1 MLVKLVELHK
11 PQGDRVHLDEIYVSS
26 SAVTTI
32 RSENNTVMLEE
43 ARQLGINTSASF
55 SRITISEGGMTRTAI
70 VVGSPA
76 DIFIK
81 ISRDRLQSKL
91 NKKMLL
97 RD

>member
-11 PQGDRVHLDEIYVSS
+11 PQGDRVFLDEIYVSS

-32 RSENNTVMLEE
+32 RSESNTTMLEE
-43 ARQLGINTSASF
+43 ARGLGINQEVGF
-55 SRITISEGGMTRTAI
+55 SRITISEGGMTCTAV

-76 DIFIK
+76 EI
-81 ISRDRLQSKL
+81 QAKL

>member
-43 ARQLGINTSASF
+43 AKQLGINTSASF

-76 DIFIK
+76 EI
-81 ISRDRLQSKL
+81 QAKL

>member
-43 ARQLGINTSASF
+43 AKQLGINSSASF
-55 SRITISEGGMTRTAI
+55 SRITISEGGMTRTAV

-76 DIFIK
+76 EI
-81 ISRDRLQSKL
+81 QSKL

>member
-11 PQGDRVHLDEIYVSS
+11 PIGERVHLDEIYVSS

-32 RSENNTVMLEE
+32 RSENNTAMLEE
-43 ARQLGINTSASF
+43 AIQLGINSEASF
-55 SRITISEGGMTRTAI
+55 SRITISEGGMTRTAV
-70 VVGSPA
+70 VVGSPNE
-76 DIFIK
+76 IK
-81 ISRDRLQSKL
+81 NKL

>member
-43 ARQLGINTSASF
+43 AKQLGINSTASF
-55 SRITISEGGMTRTAI
+55 SRITISEGGMTRTAV

-76 DIFIK
+76 EI
-81 ISRDRLQSKL
+81 QAKL

>member
-1 MLVKLVELHK
+1 MLVKLIELHK

-32 RSENNTVMLEE
+32 RSENSSIMLDE
-43 ARQLGINTSASF
+43 AKQLGINQGASF
-55 SRITISEGGMTRTAI
+55 SRITISEGGMTRTAV

-76 DIFIK
+76 EV
-81 ISRDRLQSKL
+81 QAKL

>member
-11 PQGDRVHLDEIYVSS
+11 PQGDRVNLDEIYVSS

-43 ARQLGINTSASF
+43 AKQLGINTSASF
-55 SRITISEGGMTRTAI
+55 SRITISEGGMTRTAV

-76 DIFIK
+76 EI
-81 ISRDRLQSKL
+81 QTKL

>member
-1 MLVKLVELHK
+1 MLVKLVELHR
-11 PQGDRVHLDEIYVSS
+11 PQGDSVHLDEIYVSS

-32 RSENNTVMLEE
+32 RSENNSVMLEE
-43 ARQLGINTSASF
+43 AKQLGINREVLF
-55 SRITISEGGMTRTAI
+55 SRITISEGGMTRTAV

-76 DIFIK
+76 EI
-81 ISRDRLQSKL
+81 QAKL

>member
-32 RSENNTVMLEE
+32 RSESSSVMLEE
-43 ARQLGINTSASF
+43 AKQLGINQATSF
-55 SRITISEGGMTRTAI
+55 SRITISEGGMTRTAV
-70 VVGSPA
+70 VVGSQA
-76 DIFIK
+76 EV
-81 ISRDRLQSKL
+81 QAKL

>member
-32 RSENNTVMLEE
+32 RSENNSVMLEE

-55 SRITISEGGMTRTAI
+55 SRITISEGGMTRTAV

-76 DIFIK
+76 EI
-81 ISRDRLQSKL
+81 QAKL

>member
-32 RSENNTVMLEE
+32 RSENNSVMLEE
-43 ARQLGINTSASF
+43 AKQLGINSSASF
-55 SRITISEGGMTRTAI
+55 SRITISEGGMTRTAV

-76 DIFIK
+76 EI
-81 ISRDRLQSKL
+81 QAKL

>member
-11 PQGDRVHLDEIYVSS
+11 PQGDRVFLDEIYVSS

-32 RSENNTVMLEE
+32 RSESNTSMLEE
-43 ARQLGINTSASF
+43 ARELGVAAQASF
-55 SRITISEGGMTRTAI
+55 SRITISEGGMTRTAV

-76 DIFIK
+76 EV
-81 ISRDRLQSKL
+81 QAKL

>member
-76 DIFIK
+76 EI
-81 ISRDRLQSKL
+81 QAKL

>member
-1 MLVKLVELHK
+1 MLVKLIELHK

-32 RSENNTVMLEE
+32 RSEKGSVMLEE
-43 ARQLGINTSASF
+43 AQQLGINQSASF
-55 SRITISEGGMTRTAI
+55 SRITISEGGMTRTAV

-76 DIFIK
+76 EI
-81 ISRDRLQSKL
+81 QAKL

>member
-32 RSENNTVMLEE
+32 RSENTSVMLEE
-43 ARQLGINTSASF
+43 AKQLGINQEASF
-55 SRITISEGGMTRTAI
+55 SRITISEGGMTRTAV

-76 DIFIK
+76 EV
-81 ISRDRLQSKL
+81 QAKL

>member
-11 PQGDRVHLDEIYVSS
+11 PQGDRVFLDEIYVSS

-32 RSENNTVMLEE
+32 RSESNTTMLEE
-43 ARQLGINTSASF
+43 ARGLGINQGVGF
-55 SRITISEGGMTRTAI
+55 SRITISEGGMTRTAV

-76 DIFIK
+76 EI
-81 ISRDRLQSKL
+81 QAKL

>member
-11 PQGDRVHLDEIYVSS
+11 PQGERVFLDEIYVSS

-32 RSENNTVMLEE
+32 RSESRSSMLEE
-43 ARQLGINTSASF
+43 AKQLGINQEASF
-55 SRITISEGGMTRTAI
+55 SRITISEGGMTRTAV

-76 DIFIK
+76 EI
-81 ISRDRLQSKL
+81 QAKL

>member
-11 PQGDRVHLDEIYVSS
+11 PQGDRVFLDEIYVSS

-32 RSENNTVMLEE
+32 RSESNTTMLEE
-43 ARQLGINTSASF
+43 ARGLGINQEVGF
-55 SRITISEGGMTRTAI
+55 SRITISEGGMTRTAV

-76 DIFIK
+76 EI
-81 ISRDRLQSKL
+81 QAKL
-91 NKKMLL
+91 HKKMLL

>member
-43 ARQLGINTSASF
+43 AKQLGINTSASF
-55 SRITISEGGMTRTAI
+55 SRITISEGGMTRTAV

-76 DIFIK
+76 EI
-81 ISRDRLQSKL
+81 QTKL

>member
-11 PQGDRVHLDEIYVSS
+11 PAGDRVFLDEIYVSS

-32 RSENNTVMLEE
+32 RSESNTSMLEE
-43 ARQLGINTSASF
+43 ARELGVAAQASF
-55 SRITISEGGMTRTAI
+55 SRITISEGGMTRTAV

-76 DIFIK
+76 EV
-81 ISRDRLQSKL
+81 QAKL

>member
-11 PQGDRVHLDEIYVSS
+11 PQGDRVFLDEIYVSS

-32 RSENNTVMLEE
+32 RSESNTTMLEE
-43 ARQLGINTSASF
+43 ARGLGINQEVGF
-55 SRITISEGGMTRTAI
+55 SRITISEGGMTRTAV

-76 DIFIK
+76 EI
-81 ISRDRLQSKL
+81 QAKL

>member
-11 PQGDRVHLDEIYVSS
+11 PQGDRVFLDEIYVSS

-32 RSENNTVMLEE
+32 RSENNTQMLEE
-43 ARQLGINTSASF
+43 AKQLGISQTAAF
-55 SRITISEGGMTRTAI
+55 SRITISEGGITRTAV
-70 VVGSPA
+70 VVGAPSEIQA
-76 DIFIK
+76 
-81 ISRDRLQSKL
+81 KL

>member
-26 SAVTTI
+26 VAVTTI
-32 RSENNTVMLEE
+32 RTESSAVMLEE
-43 ARQLGINTSASF
+43 ARQLGINSEARF
-55 SRITISEGGMTRTAI
+55 SRITISEGGMTRPAV

-76 DIFIK
+76 EIK
-81 ISRDRLQSKL
+81 TKL
-91 NKKMLL
+91 NKKLLL

>member
-11 PQGDRVHLDEIYVSS
+11 PQGDRVYLDEIYVSS

-43 ARQLGINTSASF
+43 AKQLGINTSASF
-55 SRITISEGGMTRTAI
+55 SRITISEGGMTRTAV

-76 DIFIK
+76 EI
-81 ISRDRLQSKL
+81 QTKL

>member
-11 PQGDRVHLDEIYVSS
+11 PQGDRVFLDEIYVSS

-32 RSENNTVMLEE
+32 RSESGSTMLEE
-43 ARQLGINTSASF
+43 AQQLGITDQAKF
-55 SRITISEGGMTRTAI
+55 SRITISEGGMTRTAV
-70 VVGSPA
+70 VVGSPSE
-76 DIFIK
+76 IK
-81 ISRDRLQSKL
+81 TKL

>member
-32 RSENNTVMLEE
+32 RSENNTSMLEE
-43 ARQLGINTSASF
+43 AKQLGINSTASF
-55 SRITISEGGMTRTAI
+55 SRITISEGGMTRTAV

-76 DIFIK
+76 EI
-81 ISRDRLQSKL
+81 QAKL

>member
-1 MLVKLVELHK
+1 MLVKLVELYK
-11 PQGDRVHLDEIYVSS
+11 PVGERVHLDEIYVSS

-32 RSENNTVMLEE
+32 RAENNTEMLAE
-43 ARQLGINTSASF
+43 ASQLGIKNEAKF
-55 SRITISEGGMTRTAI
+55 SRITISEGGMVRTAV

-76 DIFIK
+76 EI
-81 ISRDRLQSKL
+81 QTKL

>member
-32 RSENNTVMLEE
+32 RSENNSLMLEE
-43 ARQLGINTSASF
+43 AKQLGINSSASF
-55 SRITISEGGMTRTAI
+55 SRITISEGGMTRTAV

-76 DIFIK
+76 EI
-81 ISRDRLQSKL
+81 QAKL

>member
-32 RSENNTVMLEE
+32 RAENSTVMLEE
-43 ARQLGINTSASF
+43 AKQLGINGEAKF
-55 SRITISEGGMTRTAI
+55 SRIRISEGGSTRSA
-70 VVGSPA
+70 VVIGSPSE
-76 DIFIK
+76 IK
-81 ISRDRLQSKL
+81 TKL

>member
-43 ARQLGINTSASF
+43 AKQLGINSSASF
-55 SRITISEGGMTRTAI
+55 SRITISEGGMTRTAV

-76 DIFIK
+76 EI
-81 ISRDRLQSKL
+81 QAKL

>member
-32 RSENNTVMLEE
+32 RAENSTVMLEE
-43 ARQLGINTSASF
+43 AKQLGINGEAKF
-55 SRITISEGGMTRTAI
+55 SRTTISEGGSTRSA
-70 VVGSPA
+70 VVIGSPSE
-76 DIFIK
+76 IK
-81 ISRDRLQSKL
+81 TKL

>member
-11 PQGDRVHLDEIYVSS
+11 PMGERVHLDEIYVSS

-32 RSENNTVMLEE
+32 RSENDTVMLEE
-43 ARQLGINTSASF
+43 AKQLGIKNEARF
-55 SRITISEGGMTRTAI
+55 SRITISEGGMTRTAV

-76 DIFIK
+76 EI
-81 ISRDRLQSKL
+81 QTKL

>member
-32 RSENNTVMLEE
+32 RAENNSMMLEE
-43 ARQLGINTSASF
+43 AQQLGINQSVGF

-70 VVGSPA
+70 VVGTPA
-76 DIFIK
+76 EI
-81 ISRDRLQSKL
+81 QAKL

>member
-1 MLVKLVELHK
+1 MLVKLIELHK

-32 RSENNTVMLEE
+32 RSEKGSVMLEE
-43 ARQLGINTSASF
+43 AQQLGINQSAAF
-55 SRITISEGGMTRTAI
+55 SRITISEGGMTRTAV

-76 DIFIK
+76 EI
-81 ISRDRLQSKL
+81 QAKL

>member
-1 MLVKLVELHK
+1 MLVKLIELHK
-11 PQGDRVHLDEIYVSS
+11 PQGDRVFLDEIYVSS

-32 RSENNTVMLEE
+32 RSESNTTMLEE
-43 ARQLGINTSASF
+43 ARGLGINQEVGF
-55 SRITISEGGMTRTAI
+55 SRITISEGGMTRTAV

-76 DIFIK
+76 EI
-81 ISRDRLQSKL
+81 QAKL